1 MLESGMTMDFGQLVM
16 DNEFAG
22 LIRHTIKGYAVTED
36 NLSVEQI
43 CDVGPGGHYLARN
56 ETLQWMRKMS
66 DPEIFDRDNRDSWEE
81 KGSKDLYQVALEKA
95 KEILANHKP
104 APIPDNIQKEM
115 REIVN
120 EAEKEAGVPIS
131 NEA

>member
-22 LIRHTIKGYAVTED
+22 LIRFTIKGYTVTED
-36 NLSVEQI
+36 SLGVEQI
-43 CDVGPGGHYLARN
+43 CNVGPGGEYLTRE
-56 ETLQWMRKMS
+56 ETLKWMRKMS
-66 DPEIFDRDNRDSWEE
+66 SPEIFDRDIRGSWEE
-81 KGSKDLYQVALEKA
+81 KGSKNLYQVSLEKA

-104 APIPDNIQKEM
+104 APIHDNIQKEM
-115 REIVN
+115 REIIN

>member
-22 LIRHTIKGYAVTED
+22 LIRHTIKGYTVTED
-36 NLSVEQI
+36 TLSVEQI
-43 CDVGPGGHYLARN
+43 CEVGPGGFYLSRE
-56 ETLQWMRKMS
+56 ETVQWMRKMS
-66 DPEIFDRDNRDSWEE
+66 APEIFDRDIRGSWEE

-104 APIPDNIQKEM
+104 APIPDNIQQQM

-131 NEA
+131 TEA

>member
-22 LIRHTIKGYAVTED
+22 LIRYTIEGYTVTED
-36 NLSVEQI
+36 SLSVEQI
-43 CDVGPGGHYLARN
+43 CNVGPGGEYLSRE

-66 DPEIFDRDNRDSWEE
+66 APEIFDRDVRGSWEE

-104 APIPDNIQKEM
+104 APIHDNIQKEM
-115 REIVN
+115 REIIN